1 MFWCII
7 DIEHFVL
14 CQCLC
19 LLFCGCQIVCLI
31 VLLLVLRI
39 PDSIGRDIE
48 KACQSIYPLHDV
60 NIRKVK
66 VLKKPKFDLGK
77 LMEMHGE
84 GSSSTTTTE
93 TGTKIEREGFEPPVQ
108 ESV

>member
-1 MFWCII
+1 MEPVFTESYW
-7 DIEHFVL
+7 
-14 CQCLC
+14 
-19 LLFCGCQIVCLI
+19 IVVSIC
-31 VLLLVLRI
+31 RI
-39 PDSIGRDIE
+39 PDAFGRDIE

-60 NIRKVK
+60 FIRKVK

-84 GSSSTTTTE
+84 GASHSTTDE
-93 TGTKIEREGFEPPVQ
+93 SGTKIERDSFEPPVQ